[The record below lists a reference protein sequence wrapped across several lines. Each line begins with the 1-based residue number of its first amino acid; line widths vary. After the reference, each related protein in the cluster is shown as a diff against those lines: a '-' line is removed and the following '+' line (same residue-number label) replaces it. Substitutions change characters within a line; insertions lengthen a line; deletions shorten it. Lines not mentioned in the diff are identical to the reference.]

1 LSVVRDY
8 EFGCVIRWAN
18 LDEDAPADLDLLDG
32 VEQARRD
39 RYLRQGDRD
48 RFAMGV
54 QLTKLEL
61 AARTGVD
68 PYAITLDRTC
78 PGCGATHGRPLHEAA
93 HVSVTHSGSMVG
105 VAVADIP
112 VGLDVEDRTKDL
124 TEVAEHLLSP
134 DDPPGELI
142 VAWTRKEALL
152 KATGDG
158 LKVPMRD
165 LTLANEPARLASW
178 KGREDFP
185 SRFLL
190 YDLDPHPR
198 YAAALAL
205 LRNPQ

>member
-1 LSVVRDY
+1 LIVVHDY
-8 EFGCVIRWAN
+8 GVGGVIRWAN
-18 LDEDAPADLDLLDG
+18 LDEDGPADAGLLDA
-32 VEQARRD
+32 VERARRD
-39 RYLRQGDRD
+39 RYLQQADRD

-61 AARTGVD
+61 AARTGLD

-93 HVSVTHSGSMVG
+93 HISVTHSGSMVG
-105 VAVADIP
+105 VAVADIA

-124 TEVAEHLLSP
+124 TEVAGHLLSP

-165 LTLANEPARLASW
+165 LTLANDPARLASW
-178 KGREDFP
+178 KGREDLP
-185 SRFLL
+185 GRFLL

-205 LRNPQ
+205 LRSS